1 MHFIRY
7 YEKDFDKYLKSGKV
21 TVIYGPRRVGKTT
34 LIDKFIE
41 SYSGKYY
48 FGTGEDS
55 DLKQIFRSQSVNT
68 MKNFFGGYDL
78 VVIDEAQMIP
88 DVGIGLKLL
97 VDQIKDI
104 KVIASGSSSFDLSNK
119 LGEPLTGR
127 KISLKLYP
135 VSAIELSE
143 NIGRMSIYQRL
154 EEMLIYGTYPEV
166 LNAAGNDEKKQLL
179 TELRDSYLYKDI
191 IQLDNIRNSSKIMD
205 LLVLLSFQIGKEVS
219 LSELGN
225 SLDLAKQTVERYLDL
240 LEKTF
245 VIKKVRGFSRN
256 LRKEV
261 SKTARYYFLDNG
273 VLNSIGNSFN
283 PIKMRNDAGALW
295 ENYLFSERLKK
306 QQYHNI
312 YSNNYFWRTYDMQE
326 IDFVEE
332 RDGKLYGYEFKFSP
346 KNIKAPKAWTE
357 SYPESEFKQINR
369 ENFMDFV
376 I

>member
-1 MHFIRY
+1 MHFMRY
-7 YEKDFDKYLKSGKV
+7 YEKDFGKYLKKGKV

-34 LIDKFIE
+34 LIEKYLE

-97 VDQIKDI
+97 ADQIKDI

-127 KISLKLYP
+127 KVSLKLYP

-143 NIGRMSIYQRL
+143 NIGGMAIYQRL

-166 LNAAGNDEKKQLL
+166 LNAGSNDEKKRLL

-191 IQLDNIRNSSKIMD
+191 MQLENIRNSSKIMD

-219 LSELGN
+219 LNELSN
-225 SLDLAKQTVERYLDL
+225 SLDLAKQTVEKYLDL

-245 VIKKVRGFSRN
+245 VIKKIRGFSRN

-273 VLNSIGNSFN
+273 VLNSIGNTYN
-283 PIKMRNDAGALW
+283 PLNLRKDTGALW

-346 KNIKAPKAWTE
+346 KNIKAPKAWTDN
-357 SYPESEFKQINR
+357 YPDSEFTQINK

-376 I
+376 T

>member
-283 PIKMRNDAGALW
+283 PIKLRNDTGALW

-326 IDFVEE
+326 IDLVEE

-357 SYPESEFKQINR
+357 NYPEAEFKQINR

>member
-1 MHFIRY
+1 MHFMRY
-7 YEKDFDKYLKSGKV
+7 YEKDLDKYLKKGKV

-34 LIDKFIE
+34 LIEKYLE
-41 SYSGKYY
+41 NYSGKYY

-88 DVGIGLKLL
+88 DVGIGLKIL

-104 KVIASGSSSFDLSNK
+104 TVIASGSSSFDLSNK

-127 KISLKLYP
+127 KISLKLFP

-143 NIGRMSIYQRL
+143 NIGGMAIYQRL
-154 EEMLIYGTYPEV
+154 EEMLIYGAYPEV
-166 LNAAGNDEKKQLL
+166 LNAGNTDEKKRLL

-191 IQLDNIRNSSKIMD
+191 MQLENIRNSSKIMD
-205 LLVLLSFQIGKEVS
+205 MLVLLSFQIGKEVS
-219 LSELGN
+219 LNELGN
-225 SLDLAKQTVERYLDL
+225 SLDLAKQTVEKYLDL

-245 VIKKVRGFSRN
+245 VIKKIRGFSRN

-273 VLNSIGNSFN
+273 VLNSIGNTYN
-283 PIKMRNDAGALW
+283 PLNLRKDTGALW

-346 KNIKAPKAWTE
+346 KNIKAPKAWAE
-357 SYPESEFKQINR
+357 NYPDSEFTQINR
-369 ENFMDFV
+369 ENFIDFV
-376 I
+376 L

>member
-48 FGTGEDS
+48 LGTGEDS

-104 KVIASGSSSFDLSNK
+104 KVIASGSSSFDLSHK

-143 NIGRMSIYQRL
+143 NIGGMSIYQRL

-225 SLDLAKQTVERYLDL
+225 SLDLAKQTVDRYLDL

-283 PIKMRNDAGALW
+283 PIKLRNDTGALW

-332 RDGKLYGYEFKFSP
+332 RDGKLFGYEFKFSP

-376 I
+376 M

>member
-1 MHFIRY
+1 MHFMRY
-7 YEKDFDKYLKSGKV
+7 YEKDFDRYLKKGKV

-34 LIDKFIE
+34 LIEKYLE
-41 SYSGKYY
+41 SYTGKYY

-78 VVIDEAQMIP
+78 AVIDEAQMIP

-127 KISLKLYP
+127 KVSLKLYP

-143 NIGRMSIYQRL
+143 NIGGMAIYQRL

-166 LNAAGNDEKKQLL
+166 LNADNTDEKKQLL

-191 IQLDNIRNSSKIMD
+191 MQLENIRNSSKIMD
-205 LLVLLSFQIGKEVS
+205 MLVLLSFQIGKEVS
-219 LSELGN
+219 LNELSN
-225 SLDLAKQTVERYLDL
+225 SLDLAKQTVEKYLDL

-245 VIKKVRGFSRN
+245 VIKKIRGFSRN

-273 VLNSIGNSFN
+273 VLNSIGNTYN
-283 PIKMRNDAGALW
+283 PLNLRKDTGALW

-357 SYPESEFKQINR
+357 NYPDSEFTQINR
-369 ENFMDFV
+369 ENFMNFV
-376 I
+376 M

>member
-7 YEKDFDKYLKSGKV
+7 YEKDFEKYLKKGKV

-34 LIDKFIE
+34 LIEKYLE

-55 DLKQIFRSQSVNT
+55 DLKQIFSSQSVNT

-104 KVIASGSSSFDLSNK
+104 NVIASGSSSFDLSNK

-127 KISLKLYP
+127 KVSLKLYP

-143 NIGRMSIYQRL
+143 NIGGMAIYQRL

-166 LNAAGNDEKKQLL
+166 LNAGNTDEKKQLL

-191 IQLDNIRNSSKIMD
+191 MQLENIRNSSKIMD

-219 LSELGN
+219 LNELSN
-225 SLDLAKQTVERYLDL
+225 SLDLAKQTVEKYLDL

-245 VIKKVRGFSRN
+245 VIKKIRGFSRN

-273 VLNSIGNSFN
+273 VLNSIGNTYN
-283 PIKMRNDAGALW
+283 PLNLRKDTGALW

-326 IDFVEE
+326 IDLVEE

-346 KNIKAPKAWTE
+346 KNIKAPKAWIE
-357 SYPESEFKQINR
+357 NYPDSEFTQINKD
-369 ENFMDFV
+369 NFMDFV
-376 I
+376 L

>member
-1 MHFIRY
+1 MHFMRY
-7 YEKDFDKYLKSGKV
+7 YEKDFDRYLKKGKV

-34 LIDKFIE
+34 LIEKYLE
-41 SYSGKYY
+41 SYTGKYY

-78 VVIDEAQMIP
+78 AVIDEAQMIP

-127 KISLKLYP
+127 KVSLKLYP

-143 NIGRMSIYQRL
+143 NIGGMAIYQRL

-166 LNAAGNDEKKQLL
+166 LNADNTDEKKQLL

-191 IQLDNIRNSSKIMD
+191 MQLENIRNSSKIMD
-205 LLVLLSFQIGKEVS
+205 MLVLLSFQIGKEVS
-219 LSELGN
+219 LNELSN
-225 SLDLAKQTVERYLDL
+225 SLDLAKQTVEKYLDL

-245 VIKKVRGFSRN
+245 VIKKIRGFSRN

-273 VLNSIGNSFN
+273 VLNSIGNTYN
-283 PIKMRNDAGALW
+283 PLNLRKDTGALW

-326 IDFVEE
+326 IEFVEE

-357 SYPESEFKQINR
+357 NYPDSEFTQINR
-369 ENFMDFV
+369 ENFMNFV
-376 I
+376 M

>member
-1 MHFIRY
+1 MHFMRY
-7 YEKDFDKYLKSGKV
+7 YEKDFNKYLKKGKV

-34 LIDKFIE
+34 LIEKYLE

-48 FGTGEDS
+48 IGTGEDS

-78 VVIDEAQMIP
+78 VVIEEAQMIP
-88 DVGIGLKLL
+88 DVGTGLKIL

-127 KISLKLYP
+127 KVSLKLFP
-135 VSAIELSE
+135 VSAIELNE
-143 NIGRMSIYQRL
+143 NIGGMAIYQRL

-166 LNAAGNDEKKQLL
+166 LNAGNTDGKKQLL

-191 IQLDNIRNSSKIMD
+191 IQLENIRNSSKIMD
-205 LLVLLSFQIGKEVS
+205 MLVLLSFQIGKEVS
-219 LSELGN
+219 LNELSN
-225 SLDLAKQTVERYLDL
+225 SLDLAKQTVEKYLDL

-245 VIKKVRGFSRN
+245 VIKKIRGFSRN

-273 VLNSIGNSFN
+273 VLNSIGNTYN
-283 PIKMRNDAGALW
+283 PLNLRKDTGALW

-306 QQYHNI
+306 QEYHNI
-312 YSNNYFWRTYDMQE
+312 YSNNYFWRTYDMRIQA
-326 IDFVEE
+326 D
-332 RDGKLYGYEFKFSP
+332 
-346 KNIKAPKAWTE
+346 
-357 SYPESEFKQINR
+357 KQIKFYGFR
-369 ENFMDFV
+369 DV
-376 I
+376 VR

>member
-7 YEKDFDKYLKSGKV
+7 YEKDFEKYLKKGKV

-34 LIDKFIE
+34 LIEKYLE

-55 DLKQIFRSQSVNT
+55 DLKQIFSSQSVNT

-104 KVIASGSSSFDLSNK
+104 NVIASGSSSFDLSNK

-127 KISLKLYP
+127 KVSLKLYP

-143 NIGRMSIYQRL
+143 NIGGMAIYQRL

-166 LNAAGNDEKKQLL
+166 LNAGNTDEKKQLL

-191 IQLDNIRNSSKIMD
+191 MQLENIRNSSKIMD

-219 LSELGN
+219 LNELSN
-225 SLDLAKQTVERYLDL
+225 SLDLAKQTVEKYLDL

-245 VIKKVRGFSRN
+245 VIKKIRGFSRN

-273 VLNSIGNSFN
+273 VLNSIGNTYN
-283 PIKMRNDAGALW
+283 PLNLRKDTGALW

-326 IDFVEE
+326 IDLVEE

-346 KNIKAPKAWTE
+346 KNIKAPKAWAE
-357 SYPESEFKQINR
+357 NYPESEFTQINKD
-369 ENFMDFV
+369 NFMDFV
-376 I
+376 F

>member
-1 MHFIRY
+1 MHFMRY
-7 YEKDFDKYLKSGKV
+7 YEKDLDKYLKKGKV

-34 LIDKFIE
+34 LIEKYLE
-41 SYSGKYY
+41 NYSGKYY
-48 FGTGEDS
+48 FGTGEDH

-88 DVGIGLKLL
+88 DVGTGLKLL
-97 VDQIKDI
+97 VDHIKDI

-127 KISLKLYP
+127 KISLKLFP

-143 NIGRMSIYQRL
+143 NIGGMAIYQRL
-154 EEMLIYGTYPEV
+154 EEMLIYGAYPEV
-166 LNAAGNDEKKQLL
+166 LNAGNTDEKKRLL

-191 IQLDNIRNSSKIMD
+191 MQLENIRNSSKIMD
-205 LLVLLSFQIGKEVS
+205 MLVLLSFQIGKEVS
-219 LSELGN
+219 LNELGN
-225 SLDLAKQTVERYLDL
+225 SLDLAKQTVEKYLDL

-245 VIKKVRGFSRN
+245 VIKKIRGFSRN

-273 VLNSIGNSFN
+273 VLNSIGNTYN
-283 PIKMRNDAGALW
+283 PLNLRKDTGALW

-346 KNIKAPKAWTE
+346 KNIKAPKAWAE
-357 SYPESEFKQINR
+357 NYPDSEFTQINR
-369 ENFMDFV
+369 ENFIDFV
-376 I
+376 L

>member
-1 MHFIRY
+1 MHFMRY
-7 YEKDFDKYLKSGKV
+7 YEKDLDKYLKKGKV

-34 LIDKFIE
+34 LIERYLE

-88 DVGIGLKLL
+88 DVGIGLKIL

-104 KVIASGSSSFDLSNK
+104 TVIASGSSSFDLSNK

-127 KISLKLYP
+127 KISLKLFP
-135 VSAIELSE
+135 VSAIEISE
-143 NIGRMSIYQRL
+143 NIGGMAIYQRL
-154 EEMLIYGTYPEV
+154 EEMLIYGAYPEV
-166 LNAAGNDEKKQLL
+166 LNAGNTDEKKRLL

-191 IQLDNIRNSSKIMD
+191 MQLENIRNSSKIMD
-205 LLVLLSFQIGKEVS
+205 MLVLLSFQIGKEVS
-219 LSELGN
+219 LNELGN
-225 SLDLAKQTVERYLDL
+225 SLDLAKQTVEKYLDL

-245 VIKKVRGFSRN
+245 VIKKIRGFSRN

-273 VLNSIGNSFN
+273 VLNSIGNTYN
-283 PIKMRNDAGALW
+283 PLNLRKDTGALW

-346 KNIKAPKAWTE
+346 KNIKAPKAWAE
-357 SYPESEFKQINR
+357 NYPDSEFTQINR
-369 ENFMDFV
+369 ENFIDFV
-376 I
+376 L

>member
-7 YEKDFDKYLKSGKV
+7 YEKDFDKYLKKGKV

-34 LIDKFIE
+34 LIEKYLE
-41 SYSGKYY
+41 SFSGKYY
-48 FGTGEDS
+48 LGTGEDS
-55 DLKQIFRSQSVNT
+55 DLKQVFRSQSVNT

-127 KISLKLYP
+127 KISLKLYS
-135 VSAIELSE
+135 VSAIELNE
-143 NIGRMSIYQRL
+143 NVGGMAIYQRL

-166 LNAAGNDEKKQLL
+166 LNAGNTDEKKQLL
-179 TELRDSYLYKDI
+179 AELRDSYLYKDI
-191 IQLDNIRNSSKIMD
+191 IQLENLRNSSKIMD
-205 LLVLLSFQIGKEVS
+205 MLVLLSFQIGKEVS
-219 LSELGN
+219 LNELGN
-225 SLDLAKQTVERYLDL
+225 SLDLAKQTVEKYLDL

-283 PIKMRNDAGALW
+283 PIKLRNDTGALW

-326 IDFVEE
+326 IDLVEE

-346 KNIKAPKAWTE
+346 KNIKVPKAWAE
-357 SYPESEFKQINR
+357 NYPDSEFTQINR

-376 I
+376 T

>member
-7 YEKDFDKYLKSGKV
+7 YEKDFDKYLKKGKV
-21 TVIYGPRRVGKTT
+21 AVIYGPRRVGKTT
-34 LIDKFIE
+34 LIEKYLE

-55 DLKQIFRSQSVNT
+55 DLKQVFGSQSVNT

-88 DVGIGLKLL
+88 DVGIGLKIL

-127 KISLKLYP
+127 KITLKLYP
-135 VSAIELSE
+135 VSALELSE
-143 NIGRMSIYQRL
+143 NIGGMAIYQRL
-154 EEMLIYGTYPEV
+154 EEMMIYGTYPEV
-166 LNAAGNDEKKQLL
+166 LNAANNDEKKQLL

-191 IQLDNIRNSSKIMD
+191 IQLENIRNSSKIMD

-219 LSELGN
+219 LNELSN
-225 SLDLAKQTVERYLDL
+225 SLDLAKQTVEKYLDL

-245 VIKKVRGFSRN
+245 VIKKIRGFSRN

-273 VLNSIGNSFN
+273 VLNSIGNTYN
-283 PIKMRNDAGALW
+283 PLNLRKDTGALW
-295 ENYLFSERLKK
+295 ENYLFSERLKQ

-332 RDGKLYGYEFKFSP
+332 RDGKLFGYEFKFSP
-346 KNIKAPKAWTE
+346 KNIKAPKAWSE
-357 SYPESEFKQINR
+357 NYPDSEFTQINK
-369 ENFMDFV
+369 ENFMDF
-376 I
+376 IM

>member
-7 YEKDFDKYLKSGKV
+7 YEKDFDKYLKNGKV

-34 LIDKFIE
+34 LIEKYLE

-68 MKNFFGGYDL
+68 MKNFFGGYDQ

-88 DVGIGLKLL
+88 DVGMGLKLL

-143 NIGRMSIYQRL
+143 NIGGMAIYQRL

-166 LNAAGNDEKKQLL
+166 LNAGNTDEKKRLL

-205 LLVLLSFQIGKEVS
+205 MLVLLSFQIGKEVS
-219 LSELGN
+219 LNELSN
-225 SLDLAKQTVERYLDL
+225 SLDLAKQTVEKYLDL

-273 VLNSIGNSFN
+273 VLNSIGNTYN
-283 PIKMRNDAGALW
+283 TLKLRKDTGALW

-346 KNIKAPKAWTE
+346 KNIKVPKAWAE
-357 SYPESEFKQINR
+357 NYPDSEFTQINR

-376 I
+376 T

>member
-1 MHFIRY
+1 MHFMRY
-7 YEKDFDKYLKSGKV
+7 YEKDLDKYLKKGKV

-34 LIDKFIE
+34 LIEKYLE
-41 SYSGKYY
+41 NYSGKYY
-48 FGTGEDS
+48 FGTGEDH

-88 DVGIGLKLL
+88 DVGTGLKLL
-97 VDQIKDI
+97 VDHIKDI

-127 KISLKLYP
+127 KISLKLFP

-143 NIGRMSIYQRL
+143 NIGGMAIYQRL
-154 EEMLIYGTYPEV
+154 EEMLIYGAYPEV
-166 LNAAGNDEKKQLL
+166 LNAGNTDEKKRLL

-191 IQLDNIRNSSKIMD
+191 MQLENIRNSSKIMD
-205 LLVLLSFQIGKEVS
+205 MLVLLSFQIGKEVS
-219 LSELGN
+219 LNELSN
-225 SLDLAKQTVERYLDL
+225 SLDLAKQTVEKYLDL

-245 VIKKVRGFSRN
+245 VIKKIRGFSRN

-273 VLNSIGNSFN
+273 VLNSIGNTYN
-283 PIKMRNDAGALW
+283 PLNLRKDTGALW

-346 KNIKAPKAWTE
+346 KNIKAPKAWAE
-357 SYPESEFKQINR
+357 NYPDSEFTQINR
-369 ENFMDFV
+369 ENFIDFV
-376 I
+376 L

>member
-1 MHFIRY
+1 MHFIRC

-135 VSAIELSE
+135 VSAIELSD
-143 NIGRMSIYQRL
+143 NIGGMSIYQRL

-283 PIKMRNDAGALW
+283 PIKLRNDTGALW

-346 KNIKAPKAWTE
+346 KNNKAPKAWIE